1 MQPLAAE
8 LERVIGCIIDKVG
21 ERELPR
27 QSRSGEDLK
36 LCNCVLCLGERCLL
50 LSICPLQAMHIPIR
64 VTGRSDGLEVRGGR
78 PLDLWRSR
86 SVEASTP

>member
-1 MQPLAAE
+1 MRPLAAE
-8 LERVIGCIIDKVG
+8 LERVIGCIIDKAG
-21 ERELPR
+21 ERE
-27 QSRSGEDLK
+27 QSRRGEDLK

-50 LSICPLQAMHIPIR
+50 LSICPRQAMRVPRR

-86 SVEASTP
+86 SVVASTP